1 MSIKPPS
8 DILLDV
14 MHAADPQKAQAIAM
28 RLRQASAVASNG
40 AASDPPA
47 DALAFGEMISGAA
60 PIRQASFEASSPMSP
75 TSATTLANATA
86 LSAKHS
92 SSVSPAYRRFEAMAL
107 GGFIEQMLPK
117 TSATLYGAGTAGQV
131 WRSMLAERIADR
143 IAQAGGIGLAERIAT
158 ARSAREVA

>member
-14 MHAADPQKAQAIAM
+14 MHAADPQKAQAIAA
-28 RLRQASAVASNG
+28 RLRQASTLASNG
-40 AASDPPA
+40 APA
-47 DALAFGEMISGAA
+47 DAPANAMAFGEMLAGAA
-60 PIRQASFEASSPMSP
+60 PIRPASFEPASPLGSA
-75 TSATTLANATA
+75 SATTLANATA
-86 LSAKHS
+86 LSANRNS
-92 SSVSPAYRRFEAMAL
+92 TVSPSYRRFEAMAL

-143 IAQAGGIGLAERIAT
+143 IAQAGGIGIAERIAT
-158 ARSAREVA
+158 ARSTREVA